1 MTCSRQSPPDASW
14 KAPQDVG
21 EGVFYVKKT
30 RFMEKKMIGAV
41 KQMEADRSTKEV
53 PCEVGVS
60 GQMPHNWRAKYGGME
75 VNEASG

>member
-1 MTCSRQSPPDASW
+1 M
-14 KAPQDVG
+14 
-21 EGVFYVKKT
+21 KKT